1 MVQQPRTETV
11 WYTVPSTVKQT
22 KNNWNEDPV
31 VNNIADEYSN
41 ASLDS
46 SFNGSIGLFVNAAIN
61 GEQSQKQH
69 PSHYDSQRSTFLRTW
84 WKKGKTRVMASLA
97 SELQV
102 SKFNVASSAQELLE
116 DSMILGA
123 DEAGKESNGSYASA
137 LMT

>member
-69 PSHYDSQRSTFLRTW
+69 PSHYDSQRSTFFEDMVEERKNKSYGIASLRIASF
-84 WKKGKTRVMASLA
+84 KVQCSIQCTRVIGR
-97 SELQV
+97 QYD
-102 SKFNVASSAQELLE
+102 F
-116 DSMILGA
+116 GRR
-123 DEAGKESNGSYASA
+123 
-137 LMT
+137 